1 MKKNFFTY
9 FAFFICVSLQAQDYV
24 DIVKLSSNNATL
36 GNVDDNY
43 ETRVNNLNFELY
55 YPSVINEKLVVL
67 TGITAENTALNLTP
81 FSDRSNLTM
90 TRLNL
95 GVKYQHSEKWSGTYV
110 FLPKIASDFNSIG

>member
-55 YPSVINEKLVVL
+55 YPSVINEKLVRAY
-67 TGITAENTALNLTP
+67 T
-81 FSDRSNLTM
+81 FS
-90 TRLNL
+90 
-95 GVKYQHSEKWSGTYV
+95 KI
-110 FLPKIASDFNSIG
+110 FLKIGQTLDSLVSTDT